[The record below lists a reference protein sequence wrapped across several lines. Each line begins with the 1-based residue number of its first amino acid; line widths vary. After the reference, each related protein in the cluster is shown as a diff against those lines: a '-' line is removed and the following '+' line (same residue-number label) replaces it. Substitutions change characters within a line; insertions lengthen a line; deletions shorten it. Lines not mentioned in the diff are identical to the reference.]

1 MKHYQQKGINFMRN
15 CCSFKGY
22 KLRLKIKQIALLEL
36 VSIFSCNLK
45 YQMGIVK
52 RNKYQLRRR
61 DSGFDCCAYLLFK
74 VELQ

>member
-52 RNKYQLRRR
+52 RNTNYEEEIVVLTVVPTFSLK
-61 DSGFDCCAYLLFK
+61 
-74 VELQ
+74 